1 MVPNR
6 NGMKDLSEYI
16 LFIVEGCGIPVF
28 VKLTKEGSYV
38 VTVTKD
44 LKYSSTLYKISIS
57 GVEPNIMYVRN
68 QLKKY
73 LSHLDIVVN
82 MEYINYPEKFREI
95 KKMYKYELS

>member
-28 VKLTKEGSYV
+28 VRLTKEGSYV

-44 LKYSSTLYKISIS
+44 LKYSSTLYKMSIS
-57 GVEPNIMYVRN
+57 GVEPNIKYVRN

-82 MEYINYPEKFREI
+82 MEYINYPARFSNIRKIYE
-95 KKMYKYELS
+95 YKLS